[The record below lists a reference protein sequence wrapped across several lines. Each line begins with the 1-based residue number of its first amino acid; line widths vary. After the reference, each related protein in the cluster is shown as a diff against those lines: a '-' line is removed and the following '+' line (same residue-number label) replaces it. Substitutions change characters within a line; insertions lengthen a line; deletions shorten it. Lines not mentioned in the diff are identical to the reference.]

1 MAKRTASDI
10 YATLVAA
17 GFSKSAAITMTA
29 ISLAESGGNP
39 SILGDQGLQTSTW
52 GPSYGLFQ
60 IRTLKADT
68 GKGTDRDINALAKS
82 DLRQA
87 QAAYAISGKG
97 LNFGPWSVYTS
108 GSYRQHLA
116 TAQAAA
122 KGGGTVLDGGTGSGV
137 ATSGG
142 VAGWVSGITDKM
154 RDLTIEGVFVVLG
167 VGLVGVGIARSV
179 GAGDKLKKAAG
190 AVL

>member
-87 QAAYAISGKG
+87 QAA
-97 LNFGPWSVYTS
+97 
-108 GSYRQHLA
+108 
-116 TAQAAA
+116 A

>member
-1 MAKRTASDI
+1 VANRTASDI
-10 YATLVAA
+10 YATLIAA
-17 GFSKSAAITMTA
+17 GFSKSAAVTMTA

-39 SILGDQGLQTSTW
+39 TARGDLGLQTATW

-60 IRTLKADT
+60 VRTLKAET
-68 GKGTDRDINALAKS
+68 GKGTDRDINALATS

-97 LNFGPWSVYTS
+97 ITFGPWSTYTS
-108 GSYRQHLA
+108 GSYRKFLA
-116 TAQAAA
+116 QAEAAA
-122 KGGGTVLDGGTGSGV
+122 KGGGTVLDGGTGTGV

-142 VAGWVSGITDKM
+142 VAGWMTGVTSKM
-154 RDLTIEGVFVVLG
+154 RDLTIEGVFVILG

-179 GAGDKLKKAAG
+179 GVGAKLKKAVG
-190 AVL
+190 VVV

>member
-29 ISLAESGGNP
+29 IALAESA
-39 SILGDQGLQTSTW
+39 GDPTARGDLGLQTSTW

-60 IRTLKADT
+60 VRTLKAET
-68 GKGTDRDINALAKS
+68 GKGTDRDINALATS

-97 LNFGPWSVYTS
+97 INFGPWSTYTN
-108 GSYRQHLA
+108 GSYRQYLDQA
-116 TAQAAA
+116 KAAA
-122 KGGGTVLDGGTGSGV
+122 KGGGTVLDGGDGSGV
-137 ATSGG
+137 GTPGG
-142 VAGWVSGITDKM
+142 VAGWMTGVTSKM
-154 RDLTIEGVFVVLG
+154 RDLTIEGVFVILG

-179 GAGDKLKKAAG
+179 GAGGKLKKAAG
-190 AVL
+190 VLL